1 MRRQSPVL
9 IGVSL
14 SQQTADFT
22 THHSATVNAR
32 VLLRPD
38 NFDPPVISF
47 QRERS
52 PRFSLRLICYPEGR
66 DGHPTLRQVVST
78 WTCCGGRLAPRRAN
92 EGYTAEPLR
101 ALVSSAK
108 PTTAIQV
115 VRPAAPTASTRSL
128 LMPTEQGHCALDSHK
143 PTLAEGLSAAP
154 GEVDPTT
161 PTTVRQPKID
171 PPFIF
176 DPHRQLRHCDLSC
189 GSCDH

>member
-66 DGHPTLRQVVST
+66 DGHSTLRQVVST
-78 WTCCGGRLAPRRAN
+78 WTCCGGRLAPRRAHA
-92 EGYTAEPLR
+92 GYTAEPTACARLGGL
-101 ALVSSAK
+101 AYHSYPGS
-108 PTTAIQV
+108 TTC
-115 VRPAAPTASTRSL
+115 RPH
-128 LMPTEQGHCALDSHK
+128 GLDS
-143 PTLAEGLSAAP
+143 L
-154 GEVDPTT
+154 T
-161 PTTVRQPKID
+161 PDAHRAG
-171 PPFIF
+171 PPH
-176 DPHRQLRHCDLSC
+176 P
-189 GSCDH
+189 